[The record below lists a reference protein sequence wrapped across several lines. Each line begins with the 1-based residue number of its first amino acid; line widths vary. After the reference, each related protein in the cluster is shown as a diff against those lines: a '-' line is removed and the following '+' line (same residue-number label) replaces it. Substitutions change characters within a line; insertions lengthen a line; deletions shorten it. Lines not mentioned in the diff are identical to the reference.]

1 MAKFKVGDRVRIKSL
16 GPYSESRDS
25 GLFVGNAGTVVEA
38 IDPVDVALV
47 ALDGDYTDDSWPFY
61 DDEIE
66 LAQGGAA

>member
-38 IDPVDVALV
+38 TDPVDV